1 MMPPVKQKY
10 FTGGDFLEEILEASL
25 LYDFYGE
32 LLTQHQ
38 REIYEDFAL
47 NDLSLGEISE
57 NRGISRQGVHDI
69 VRRVRRQLVGYEE
82 KLHLVE
88 RFSAVR
94 EQISGIEALAGEIL
108 EAGSLEN
115 PEEGTLAGLSVRNA
129 ARIMKLMESVKEQ
142 L

>member
-1 MMPPVKQKY
+1 ME
-10 FTGGDFLEEILEASL
+10 DILEASL

-69 VRRVRRQLVGYEE
+69 VRRVRRQLLSYEE

-88 RFSAVR
+88 RFSALR
-94 EQISGIEALAGEIL
+94 KQIDYADSLAGEIL
-108 EAGSLEN
+108 EAGRQEKAVS
-115 PEEGTLAGLSVRNA
+115 GSFTALSIKNA
-129 ARIMKLMESVKEQ
+129 ACIMKLMKSVKEQ

>member
-1 MMPPVKQKY
+1 
-10 FTGGDFLEEILEASL
+10 LEEILEASL

-32 LLTQHQ
+32 LLTEHQ

-69 VRRVRRQLVGYEE
+69 VRRVKRQLLGYEE

-88 RFSAVR
+88 RFSIVR
-94 EQISGIEALAGEIL
+94 GQIEDARSLAEEIF
-108 EAGSLEN
+108 EAGRQ
-115 PEEGTLAGLSVRNA
+115 EEIREGSFADLSVNNA
-129 ARIMKLMESVKEQ
+129 SRIMKLLESVKEQ

>member
-1 MMPPVKQKY
+1 M
-10 FTGGDFLEEILEASL
+10 EEILEASL

-69 VRRVRRQLVGYEE
+69 VRRVKKQLISYED

-88 RFSAVR
+88 RFSCVR
-94 EQISGIEALAGEIL
+94 VQIDGVRALAGQIL
-108 EAGSLEN
+108 EETDEAAV
-115 PEEGTLAGLSVRNA
+115 PDLARRNA
-129 ARIMKLMESVKEQ
+129 AAIMEQMEAVLEQ